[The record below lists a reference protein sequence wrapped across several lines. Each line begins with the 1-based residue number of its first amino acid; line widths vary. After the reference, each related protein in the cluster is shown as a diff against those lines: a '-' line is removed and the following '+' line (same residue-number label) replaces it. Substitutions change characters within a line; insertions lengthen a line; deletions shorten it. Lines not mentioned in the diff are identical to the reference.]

1 MHPKK
6 NNRTFLPHRFIGYD
20 TRIQM
25 KSLHGMCAQQ
35 RVRHAQMV
43 LKRSILHDML
53 KRMQKT
59 SEHAIILLKDM
70 QTRHEECLS
79 VGCTVCSVV
88 QSSATGCDTDG
99 AVVAASLASIKVAK
113 ESVENVGTDVVKLCG
128 IFTVMQESFEDVV
141 GRQQEAHDNLNT
153 MCNTHAC
160 AVDVHA
166 PALHALGKDVY
177 VEMDVDAP
185 ALYEP
190 EKHVHAQA
198 LYTPEK
204 DAHDAQALY
213 TPEKDAH
220 AQALHALEK
229 GLGHQTEASLCCASC
244 MQPAEAVYAAR
255 TGMCKLCHEK
265 AAADAVNSG
274 WARCV

>member
-1 MHPKK
+1 
-6 NNRTFLPHRFIGYD
+6 
-20 TRIQM
+20 M
-25 KSLHGMCAQQ
+25 KSLHIMCAQQ

-53 KRMQKT
+53 KRVQKT

-79 VGCTVCSVV
+79 VGCTVCSMV
-88 QSSATGCDTDG
+88 QQSATGCDTDG
-99 AVVAASLASIKVAK
+99 AVVAASLASIELAK
-113 ESVENVGTDVVKLCG
+113 GSVENVGTDVVKLCG
-128 IFTVMQESFEDVV
+128 IFTVLQESFEDVV
-141 GRQQEAHDNLNT
+141 GQQQVAHDNLYA

-160 AVDVHA
+160 AVDVHV
-166 PALHALGKDVY
+166 D
-177 VEMDVDAP
+177 MDVDAP
-185 ALYEP
+185 DLYVP
-190 EKHVHAQA
+190 K
-198 LYTPEK
+198 K
-204 DAHDAQALY
+204 DVDAQAMHTPKKAVDAQAMHTPKKDVDAPDLY
-213 TPEKDAH
+213 APEKDAH